1 MALLSVD
8 GLSVAYGSQ
17 SALEQVSFT
26 LAPGE
31 ILGVVGG
38 SGSGKST
45 LLRAIAGLLA
55 GNARITSGRIS
66 FQGAALSERA
76 LECHRHDLSGSGGFI
91 LSCAHHW
98 RSAA

>member
-17 SALEQVSFT
+17 PALEQVSFN

-45 LLRAIAGLLA
+45 LLLAIAPPAHGKCA
-55 GNARITSGRIS
+55 H
-66 FQGAALSERA
+66 
-76 LECHRHDLSGSGGFI
+76 HRWSHCLSGSG
-91 LSCAHHW
+91 AE
-98 RSAA
+98 

>member
-17 SALEQVSFT
+17 PALEQVSFN

-55 GNARITSGRIS
+55 GNARITSGCIS

-76 LECHRHDLSGSGGFI
+76 LRAGMP
-91 LSCAHHW
+91 
-98 RSAA
+98 SA

>member
-17 SALEQVSFT
+17 PALEQVSFT

-38 SGSGKST
+38 SGSGIQCVT
-45 LLRAIAGLLA
+45 AI
-55 GNARITSGRIS
+55 S
-66 FQGAALSERA
+66 
-76 LECHRHDLSGSGGFI
+76 DLSPMPTWTDH
-91 LSCAHHW
+91 AA
-98 RSAA
+98 RS